1 MFMNYSQ
8 IFLQIFG
15 LNKIKHESNNCN
27 KIKKI
32 WKRTFKGKKYKIY
45 KKSWKIIFIIIIL

>member
-8 IFLQIFG
+8 VFLQIFE

-32 WKRTFKGKKYKIY
+32 WKGIFKGKKYKIY
-45 KKSWKIIFIIIIL
+45 KKNWKIIFIIL

>member
-8 IFLQIFG
+8 VFLQIFE
-15 LNKIKHESNNCN
+15 LNKIKHEPNNCN

-32 WKRTFKGKKYKIY
+32 WKGIFKGKIYIFYIKYIKKIE
-45 KKSWKIIFIIIIL
+45 K